1 MSRAQNVRQHPI
13 RYNAISFVNEITVVS
28 LWYEIHSL
36 LIEESHIKS
45 LCNFQIFEKEYIL
58 YILELT
64 YDLPLN
70 EFCFVKNVFENL

>member
-45 LCNFQIFEKEYIL
+45 LYNFQIFEKEYIL

-70 EFCFVKNVFENL
+70 EFCFVKNVFEIF

>member
-13 RYNAISFVNEITVVS
+13 RYNAIVNEITVVS

-45 LCNFQIFEKEYIL
+45 LCNFQIFEKIYIL
-58 YILELT
+58 YRLELT

-70 EFCFVKNVFENL
+70 EFCFVKNVFEIL